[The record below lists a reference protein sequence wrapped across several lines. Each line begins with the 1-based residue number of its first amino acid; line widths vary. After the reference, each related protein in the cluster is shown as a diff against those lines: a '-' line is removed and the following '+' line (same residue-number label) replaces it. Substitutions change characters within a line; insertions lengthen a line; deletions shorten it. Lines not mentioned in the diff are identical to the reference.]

1 MLPRDPPAGE
11 WKWHIRSGGEGA
23 GRRSLTSLLLL
34 YHRHQTR
41 LSLLDKSDHLLGIC
55 SWKGHQT
62 HVEKPIK

>member
-34 YHRHQTR
+34 YQTPDPPEPF
-41 LSLLDKSDHLLGIC
+41 DKSDHLLGIC

-62 HVEKPIK
+62 HVEKAIK